1 MGHASE
7 ASGTDLRDHD
17 ASAPPSKPFWCAM
30 VTRIVKPKSAE
41 ADCDAAR
48 AAIAKERA
56 SMQDKGVWDEND
68 VHSLKDLLRDP
79 KLAEAMF
86 GRVFTILGIK
96 GEELDKEHQ
105 QWKAR
110 AVFQGS
116 NVRTKTGTSAAELFE
131 EVANAP
137 ASFAA
142 ARAAIAAGV
151 LKGFD
156 NKLRDAESA
165 YSRSSSTR

>member
-1 MGHASE
+1 M
-7 ASGTDLRDHD
+7 HD
-17 ASAPPSKPFWCAM
+17 K
-30 VTRIVKPKSAE
+30 R
-41 ADCDAAR
+41 
-48 AAIAKERA
+48 
-56 SMQDKGVWDEND
+56 VWDEND

-96 GEELDKEHQ
+96 GEELNKEHQ

-131 EVANAP
+131 EVANAFSLMDQTELP
-137 ASFAA
+137 L
-142 ARAAIAAGV
+142 V
-151 LKGFD
+151 VTLHQ
-156 NKLRDAESA
+156 
-165 YSRSSSTR
+165 STGS